1 MTDESLDL
9 LVRMHAEESSLA
21 PRIAAV
27 LPDVARIAGAIA
39 TRMLSGRRWF
49 SIGAGTSGRLCVLD
63 AAELPPTFGTDPRDV
78 VALIAG
84 GPAALLEA
92 LEGAE
97 DDRDAAER
105 DLRAAGIEA
114 GDVVLGV
121 AASGA
126 TPYVAGGLRFA
137 RAFGAFTVAFSC
149 RRDAAISALAECA
162 LEVDTGPEVLSGS
175 TRLKAGSAQKQVLN
189 MLSTAV
195 MNARGL
201 IVRGEMAAM
210 RPTNAKLRDRAE
222 RIVRDLTGVDPATAR
237 TLLERSGWHLPTS
250 LVCARH
256 RVSVEQA
263 RSHLARHRGSVRAAL
278 EQDPR

>member
-9 LVRMHAEESSLA
+9 LVRMHAEEISLA

>member
-9 LVRMHAEESSLA
+9 LVRIHAEEISLA
-21 PRIAAV
+21 PRIAVV
-27 LPDVARIAGAIA
+27 LPEVARIANAIA

>member
-9 LVRMHAEESSLA
+9 LVRMHAEEISLA
-21 PRIAAV
+21 PRIAVV
-27 LPDVARIAGAIA
+27 LPEVARIANAIA

-105 DLRAAGIEA
+105 DLRAAGIEV

-149 RRDAAISALAECA
+149 RRDAPISALAECA

-237 TLLERSGWHLPTS
+237 TLLERSAWHLPTS